1 MNHHDADVT
10 DVFVVLDELDDAQ
23 TLEVAKQHEAVG
35 MTVCKIDNEKSV
47 IEGSI
52 VSQKVKELNKVKCVR
67 CVRAGISYTVD
78 YPVGDPRNLD
88 PEDDACDES
97 ED

>member
-1 MNHHDADVT
+1 MNHHDADMT
-10 DVFVVLDELDDAQ
+10 DIFVVLEDLNDVE
-23 TLEVAKQHEAVG
+23 TLEVAKQLEAAG
-35 MTVCKIDNEKSV
+35 MTVRNIDNDNSV

-52 VSQKVKELNKVKCVR
+52 PSQKVRDLNKVKCVR
-67 CVRAGISYTVD
+67 CVRAGMSYVAD

-88 PEDDACDES
+88 EPDDACDES